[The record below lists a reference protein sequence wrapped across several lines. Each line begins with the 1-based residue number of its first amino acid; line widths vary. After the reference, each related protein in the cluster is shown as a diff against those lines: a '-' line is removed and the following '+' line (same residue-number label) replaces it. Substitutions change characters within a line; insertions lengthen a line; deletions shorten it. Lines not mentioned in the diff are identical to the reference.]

1 MVAFLIVVV
10 VVIIIIIIII
20 IAVVVVIISETR
32 SRLINFPTE
41 ILHKPNLLPFK
52 VTYLPVLCRDNLV
65 ELGSVDCC
73 LESRASVVLP
83 GSYTPVYG

>member
-10 VVIIIIIIII
+10 VVIIIIIII
-20 IAVVVVIISETR
+20 AVVVISETR